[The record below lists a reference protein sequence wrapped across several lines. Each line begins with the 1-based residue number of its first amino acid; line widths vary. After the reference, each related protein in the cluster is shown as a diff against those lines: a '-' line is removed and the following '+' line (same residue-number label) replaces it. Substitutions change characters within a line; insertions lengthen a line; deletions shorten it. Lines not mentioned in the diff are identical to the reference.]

1 MNMND
6 PIISDLWNQARAQL
20 PGQLERRSLD
30 AVFHEGSIAEGF
42 GNERSDVDFV
52 AIIDDG
58 SPLPTMPYILFAGGR
73 RIEVRLLSS
82 RKLRHEL
89 GVVRAATERGRR
101 KVARLSWNLLE
112 RCQRFMGAVPIHNA
126 ALIANLQAKLGREK
140 LGNAVSL
147 WFEDFA
153 CQTARYAVAMLG
165 LDQPDYARAWI
176 KTAVFHA
183 AKSHVARLGE
193 FYLSPKWL
201 SLQLQRA
208 NVDSERVR
216 RFWDFLH
223 AVHDTGSAAE
233 YAGNGI
239 ALLREFG
246 VSGVSLAAE
255 KVLIGAQRGVTTWQ
269 IGGRVHILRD
279 SDVFALDDEAARVW
293 RSIEY
298 GSSCTSVADAKG
310 GSVSPARRR
319 ELLANFSRAGLIALQ
334 WTGGGEI
341 RARQHATSA
350 PVTNV
355 PIITIDGAR
364 LAANGPTDIQ
374 LLPMPARRFV
384 EAGIEKVWG
393 NIGLENGRED
403 ALGALKRGQWQ
414 VLEYA
419 LQRMLQTACMVALGA
434 HGVTP
439 LPPMEECTLEAIRLL
454 RLEPDLTERIRQVE
468 RCSIGTQD
476 EAVRQFRRAEEVA
489 QTLRAIGGEAQFP
502 ASFDTES
509 GWRSTLLGAYDWINL
524 GAHLNVRFPQTAHGG
539 RGTAEEARD
548 LLASCA
554 G

>member
-6 PIISDLWNQARAQL
+6 PIIADLWHQARAQL
-20 PGQLERRSLD
+20 PGQLERRTLD
-30 AVFHEGSIAEGF
+30 AVFLEGSIAEGF

-58 SPLPTMPYILFAGGR
+58 SPLATMPYILFAGGR

-89 GVVRAATERGRR
+89 GLVRAAAQRGRR
-101 KVARLSWNLLE
+101 SVARLSWNLLE
-112 RCQRFMGAVPIHNA
+112 RCQRFMGAASIHNA
-126 ALIANLQAKLGREK
+126 ALIAALQAQLGREA

-153 CQTARYAVAMLG
+153 CQSGRYAVAMLG

-176 KTAVFHA
+176 NTAVFHA

-208 NVDSERVR
+208 DVESDRVR

-223 AVHDTGSAAE
+223 ADRDVASAAE
-233 YAGNGI
+233 HVDNGI
-239 ALLREFG
+239 ALLREFN
-246 VSGVSLAAE
+246 VSGVSLTPE

-269 IGGRVHILRD
+269 IGARLHILRD

-293 RSIEY
+293 RGIQY
-298 GSSCTSVADAKG
+298 GSSCMSIADAKG
-310 GSVSPARRR
+310 GAVSPARRR

-334 WTGGGEI
+334 WKGAGAI
-341 RARQHATSA
+341 RARLHATSA
-350 PVTNV
+350 PVTNA
-355 PIITIDGAR
+355 PIITTDGAR
-364 LAANGPTDIQ
+364 LVADGAADMQ

-419 LQRMLQTACMVALGA
+419 LQRMIQTACMVALGA

-454 RLEPDLTERIRQVE
+454 RLESDLTERIRQIE
-468 RCSIGTQD
+468 RCSISTQD
-476 EAVRQFRRAEEVA
+476 EAVREFQRAEEAA
-489 QTLRAIGGEAQFP
+489 QTLRVIGGESQFP

-509 GWRSTLLGAYDWINL
+509 GWRATLLAGYDWINL

-554 G
+554 